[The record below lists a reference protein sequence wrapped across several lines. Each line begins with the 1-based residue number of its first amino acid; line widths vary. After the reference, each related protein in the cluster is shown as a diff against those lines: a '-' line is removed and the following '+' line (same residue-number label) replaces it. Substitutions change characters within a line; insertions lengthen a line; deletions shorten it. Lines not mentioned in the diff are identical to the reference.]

1 MSEPA
6 NINYM
11 VIRNWSSKGA
21 RLLNNFPALVV
32 LGARQ
37 VGKSTFARQLG
48 ADWLYLDLENPL
60 DAERILNNPELFF
73 MDHPRHVILDEVQ
86 AHPEIFKILRGV
98 IDKDRS
104 QRGRFI
110 ITGSA
115 SFELIAQVSES
126 LAGRVAIM
134 EMHPLA
140 QNELKEKPRA
150 AFFDIFENP
159 LSEVAGER
167 LLSLKSGLDN
177 SGSFKSREAML
188 WGGYPEPALRR
199 DSEFRIDWYENYF
212 LTYIQRDIL
221 ALFPKLDLIKYRR
234 VIQMLSHLSH
244 SIINRSEI
252 ARSIEASEKSV
263 RDYLE
268 IIEGTYFWRSLPAFQ
283 TAKIKTTVKMPKGH
297 FRDTGLCCFLQNLHS
312 ASELETYPRLGNLFE
327 GFVVEEIIR
336 GVEASRARRLQ
347 YSHFRT
353 KAGGEIDLILEG
365 SFGMLPIEVKYGSN
379 TPRTELRA
387 MQNLMEIHGLP
398 LGLVINHSP
407 RPSRITEKIFQ
418 IPASCL
424 FF

>member
-1 MSEPA
+1 MDG
-6 NINYM
+6 M

-37 VGKSTFARQLG
+37 VGKSTLARQLG
-48 ADWLYLDLENPL
+48 ADWLYLDLENPA
-60 DAERILNNPELFF
+60 DAERILDNPELFF
-73 MDHPRHVILDEVQ
+73 MDHPEHVILDEIQ
-86 AHPEIFKILRGV
+86 TYPEIFRILRGV
-98 IDKDRS
+98 IDQDRS
-104 QRGRFI
+104 KRGRFI

-140 QNELKEKPRA
+140 QNELKQQSRA
-150 AFFDIFENP
+150 AFFELFESP
-159 LSEVAGER
+159 LSGSSVGG
-167 LLSLKSGLDN
+167 LLSLKPKSV
-177 SGSFKSREAML
+177 GSSESREAML
-188 WGGYPEPALRR
+188 WGGYPEPALRG
-199 DSEFRIDWYENYF
+199 DSEFRMDWYENYF

-221 ALFPKLDLIKYRR
+221 ALFPRLDLIRYRR
-234 VIQMLSHLSH
+234 VVQMLSHISH

-283 TAKIKTTVKMPKGH
+283 TPKIKTTVKMPKGH

-312 ASELETYPRLGNLFE
+312 AIELETYPRLGNLFE

-336 GVEASRARRLQ
+336 GVEAGGARRLQ

-353 KAGGEIDLILEG
+353 KAGGEIDLIVEG

-379 TPRTELRA
+379 TKKTELRA
-387 MQNLMEIHGLP
+387 MQNFMDIHGLP
-398 LGLVINHSP
+398 LGIVINHSP
-407 RPSRITEKIFQ
+407 RPGRITEDIIQ
-418 IPASCL
+418 IPVSCL
-424 FF
+424 FA